1 MLYWVNKCLA
11 LEVPWKCCWVL
22 SHWWIL
28 RNRSAG
34 FAVLALPPVFL
45 TALDHSKPQSASTW
59 NPLYIFEMHSTLFYL
74 PWNCSS
80 PAQRGEGC
88 WGMWLSWCPC
98 GVLPGASVGW
108 PTLRSV
114 SSLHTG
120 SMSTFNWGAWP
131 LSLWDLRAL
140 HSTLFRLGKLGRT
153 RCGSFTG
160 KYV

>member
-1 MLYWVNKCLA
+1 MSCLRSTLKVLLGAVTLVDSQEQKCRVCSPGAGTCFPDSPWPLQA
-11 LEVPWKCCWVL
+11 SISFHLEP
-22 SHWWIL
+22 
-28 RNRSAG
+28 
-34 FAVLALPPVFL
+34 
-45 TALDHSKPQSASTW
+45 
-59 NPLYIFEMHSTLFYL
+59 PLYLWDALHATAMLFYL

-120 SMSTFNWGAWP
+120 SISTFNWGAWP